1 MGVIDRVVSGF
12 FIFLMIFIMFEGLFL
27 LNSAN
32 PDDVQKKAESGSYVC
47 YYNGAEID
55 PKTIDI
61 SLYEYTVNDEKR
73 TIYLTDKQGG
83 QSTNSTMMIPVVI
96 PIH

>member
-1 MGVIDRVVSGF
+1 MRVIDTVVSVS
-12 FIFLMIFIMFEGLFL
+12 FILLMIFIMFEGLFL
-27 LNSAN
+27 LNSSN
-32 PDDVQKKAESGSYVC
+32 VQEKAESGSYVC
-47 YYNGAEID
+47 YYNGEEVD

-61 SLYEYTVNDEKR
+61 SLYEYTVNDEKH